1 MTDGTFVSPMETTDD
16 CLECT
21 RCKIGDVYVDDE
33 NYGTGYEYYF
43 TA

>member
-1 MTDGTFVSPMETTDD
+1 MSDGTFVSPMESTDD

-21 RCKIGDVYVDDE
+21 RCRIGDVYVDDE
-33 NYGTGYEYYF
+33 NGGWEYYF